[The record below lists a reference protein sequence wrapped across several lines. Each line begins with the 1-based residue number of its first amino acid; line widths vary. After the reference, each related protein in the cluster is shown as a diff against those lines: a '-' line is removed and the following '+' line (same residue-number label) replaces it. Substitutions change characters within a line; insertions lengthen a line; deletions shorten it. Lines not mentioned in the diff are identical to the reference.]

1 MLLGKKIKHIYI
13 NSHPRSGS
21 TFLQNVL
28 NSFYGFSD
36 NKIDVIKY
44 NIVKE
49 HFAPTL
55 LCKIP
60 DTIQVTIFRDPID
73 CISSSIIK
81 DIGDFINVPKYN
93 SENFYSYISTKIDIY
108 NNYLKNAVEC
118 KDELLIF
125 SFNEVIHKT
134 ENVVKKIDRLFDF
147 DSVRDVNDSVQRASL
162 GLKQSSYYTPFHN
175 NYPIKKGKIYDE
187 YKKHLYSVKEL
198 FKESYDLYNYLK
210 SLEDEL
216 LK

>member
-1 MLLGKKIKHIYI
+1 LLLGKKIKHIYI

-36 NKIDVIKY
+36 NKIDIIKY
-44 NIVKE
+44 NVVKE

-55 LCKIP
+55 LCRIP
-60 DTIQVTIFRDPID
+60 NTLQVTIFRDPID
-73 CISSSIIK
+73 CMSSSIMK
-81 DIGDFINVPKYN
+81 DIGDFISVPKYN

-108 NNYLKNAVEC
+108 NEYLKNALEC
-118 KDELLIF
+118 KDELIIF
-125 SFNEVIHKT
+125 SFNQVIHKT
-134 ENVVKKIDRLFDF
+134 ENVVNKIDKLFDF
-147 DSVRDVNDSVQRASL
+147 DNIRDVESSVRNASV

-175 NYPIKKGKIYDE
+175 NYPIKKGKKYDE
-187 YKKHLYSVKEL
+187 YKEHLHSIKNL
-198 FKESYDLYNYLK
+198 FDESYILYNHLK
-210 SLEDEL
+210 SLEDDF